1 MAYLIVES
9 GSNQGQ
15 QFEIHDEAVIGRHSS
30 CDIVLAAAGM
40 SRRQCRLFEDG
51 GCYVVEDMKSRNGTF
66 VNGEQVRGTRRLA
79 TNDIVNVSHYSLRFI
94 EYESTTEETTYA
106 NSFILDA
113 RSVFPLFPGAIPTI
127 LWCRR
132 FGSVVVAVAESDLCV
147 GDDAVPPFLCIVVS
161 VVIRRMPRR
170 RR

>member
-51 GCYVVEDMKSRNGTF
+51 GCYVVLRPCPVDQTP
-66 VNGEQVRGTRRLA
+66 QVSGRILIPQLRR
-79 TNDIVNVSHYSLRFI
+79 
-94 EYESTTEETTYA
+94 
-106 NSFILDA
+106 
-113 RSVFPLFPGAIPTI
+113 
-127 LWCRR
+127 
-132 FGSVVVAVAESDLCV
+132 
-147 GDDAVPPFLCIVVS
+147 
-161 VVIRRMPRR
+161 
-170 RR
+170 